1 MKHLSEDKPG
11 RHDMLILIVVGVVL
25 VGFGILMLIIRT
37 KPDPNNKD
45 NAATVHTP
53 MFVVSGPAGLVV
65 IAIGVGCIIWGGV
78 TQHGSNSN
86 IPITSN
92 STQPT
97 RVTAS
102 PSPATDASPSA
113 ATITIINPSS
123 GSYVNLNNDIK
134 VQLSGVDMSRQ
145 VWVLV
150 QIGSQVYPQGPCNT
164 VSLTVTDCPAVRFG
178 DPGMRFGTPYKVTA
192 VLVNI
197 QGNDKYEPYY
207 ASGFSAQSPPVSP
220 ILSSSSITVYG
231 RE

>member
-1 MKHLSEDKPG
+1 MD
-11 RHDMLILIVVGVVL
+11 ILIILGVVL
-25 VGFGILMLIIRT
+25 VAFGIIMLIFRR

-45 NAATVHTP
+45 NGATFQTP
-53 MFVVSGPAGLVV
+53 MFVVSGPAGLAI
-65 IAIGVGCIIWGGV
+65 IAIGVVCVIWGV
-78 TQHGSNSN
+78 TKNVNNSN
-86 IPITSN
+86 IPVPSN
-92 STQPT
+92 SAQPT
-97 RVTAS
+97 GVAAS
-102 PSPATDASPSA
+102 PSPAPDASPSA
-113 ATITIINPSS
+113 PTIRVIKPSS

-134 VQLSGVDMSRQ
+134 VQLSGVGMSRQ

-164 VSLTVTDCPAVRFG
+164 VSLTITDCPAVRFG

-197 QGNDKYEPYY
+197 QDNDKYIPYY